1 MDELIMSWLED
12 EESKFIFKNR
22 LAYNESGDVEYLR
35 EIIDK
40 YVPELKGTGWYQLK
54 DLTKG
59 KEKVWIWGGGINGRN
74 LLGVLKRIH
83 VKVCGIIDRDSTKT
97 EVAGVPVFGIDKV
110 DFKKIDFLIVS
121 MHDKETADG
130 CVDYAVS
137 AGMKKENIAL
147 YRDYYW
153 RCLDERQYFEDFI
166 KYDEGGGEA
175 FVDAGVLNLNTSL
188 RFAENCDRNNVSNYQ
203 IYAFEPDQDAYQRC
217 VKIREEHPDKDI
229 TLYNSGLWSS
239 DTVLGFKVD
248 GWGGSRIANK
258 NLTYRIEVASLDSM
272 INEKVTYIKM
282 DIEGAELEALKGS
295 QNIIRQYK
303 PKLAVCV
310 YHKKE
315 DMIEIPRYIKSLV
328 PEYRLYLRHY
338 SNCDYETVLYALP

>member
-1 MDELIMSWLED
+1 MIMSWLED
-12 EESKFIFKNR
+12 EESRFIFKNR
-22 LAYNESGDVEYLR
+22 LAYNESRDIEYLR
-35 EIIDK
+35 EIIAK
-40 YVPELKGTGWYQLK
+40 YVPELRGIGWYQFK
-54 DLTKG
+54 DMTKG
-59 KEKVWIWGGGINGRN
+59 KEKIWIWGAGMNGRT
-74 LLGVLKRIH
+74 LLKRLKEIS
-83 VKVCGIIDRDSTKT
+83 VKVYGIIDRDSTMA

-110 DFKKIDFLIVS
+110 DFKKIDFLIIS

-130 CVDYAVS
+130 CADFAVS

-147 YRDYYW
+147 FRNYYEQT
-153 RCLDERQYFEDFI
+153 LVEKQYFEDFI
-166 KYDEGGGEA
+166 KYDEGEV
-175 FVDAGVLNLNTSL
+175 FVDAGVLNLDTSL
-188 RFAENCDRNNVSNYQ
+188 RFAENCDRNNVSNYK
-203 IYAFEPDQDAYQRC
+203 IYAFEPDQDAYQKC

-258 NLTYRIEVASLDSM
+258 NLTYQIEVASLDSM

-295 QNIIRQYK
+295 RNIIRQYK

-315 DMIEIPRYIKSLV
+315 DIIEIPRYIKSLV

-338 SNCDYETVLYALP
+338 SSCDFETVLYALP